1 MLIPK
6 KLAKGGAHLII
17 GVAIRVNIYMV
28 ELAVKNARIFRMTVC
43 IPSHSQGYIIFIY
56 DYSIVLNLI

>member
-28 ELAVKNARIFRMTVC
+28 ELAVKNARIIHMTVC
-43 IPSHSQGYIIFIY
+43 IPSHSQGYIMYFLYMITLLY
-56 DYSIVLNLI
+56 